1 MGLKS
6 QYQVSRKQRL
16 KRKTARKKLTAKGAN
31 ISEYFYGKYYIKEGP
46 ASS

>member
-16 KRKTARKKLTAKGAN
+16 KRKAARKKLAAKGEKIN
-31 ISEYFYGKYYIKEGP
+31 EYFYGKFYLKTNQAG
-46 ASS
+46 